1 MSIHA
6 LYMHEVIVLCCAG
19 QKVKGICRSHKL
31 KQHMSSIR
39 TSCRCL
45 RSLLLSILFFS
56 YSCTSSSPVASYPD
70 TRGTGRRVTRA
81 VTASPM
87 KWGVNP
93 TLTPDIS
100 HVLTL
105 FPPQFQALV
114 PFQLRPQPQAVPV
127 WARRG
132 LHHRAA
138 LSGAIVDLPQ
148 VCFMSLLHYM
158 HLSGILFMS
167 SLVLRYAVKTAPPF
181 NLYMPVQDFVFVNLT
196 QHSGL
201 AGFNRQFLTLFDF
214 TVFLFSRILCFR
226 G

>member
-1 MSIHA
+1 MSSGSSAWEGQLTSLVLSEYASTEMSIHA

-19 QKVKGICRSHKL
+19 QQVKGICRSHKL

-45 RSLLLSILFFS
+45 RSLLLLIFFFS

-87 KWGVNP
+87 KWGANP

-114 PFQLRPQPQAVPV
+114 PFQLRPQPQAVPA

-138 LSGAIVDLPQ
+138 LSGALVDLPQ
-148 VCFMSLLHYM
+148 VCFELTALHAFEWDLIY
-158 HLSGILFMS
+158 
-167 SLVLRYAVKTAPPF
+167 VLTCLEVCSQNST
-181 NLYMPVQDFVFVNLT
+181 T
-196 QHSGL
+196 
-201 AGFNRQFLTLFDF
+201 
-214 TVFLFSRILCFR
+214 I
-226 G
+226 